1 MSPAVPTLE
10 REATLLEQYP
20 FIIAC
25 DEVGRGAIA
34 GPVVV
39 GASIVYASHLGSA
52 IPEGLRDSKLIAEA
66 KRHDVADRARDWV
79 SGSGLGWA
87 SALEVDQTGI
97 MRALGT
103 AALRAIETVAAEAGV
118 DPRDGVVLLDGNYD
132 YIQPAGGWGMTVIP
146 VIKGDRDCA
155 SAAAASVLAKVAR
168 DDYMVE
174 VHAQAPAYQWERNK
188 GYGSAEHR
196 AAIVEFGI
204 TPHHRASWAFEGN
217 TLF

>member
-1 MSPAVPTLE
+1 MSPVVPTLE
-10 REATLLEQYP
+10 RESALLNEHP

-39 GASIVYASHLGSA
+39 GASIIYASHLTGE
-52 IPEGLRDSKLIAEA
+52 IPDGLRDSKLIAES
-66 KRHDVADRARDWV
+66 KRHEVAERARAWV
-79 SGSGLGWA
+79 SGSALGWS
-87 SALEVDQTGI
+87 SALEVDQVGI

-103 AALRAIETVAAEAGV
+103 AALRAIEELAEQVGV

-132 YIQPAGGWGMTVIP
+132 YIQPAGGWGLQVQP

-174 VHAQAPAYQWERNK
+174 IHAQAPIYQWERNK

-196 AAIVEFGI
+196 DAIVAHGI

>member
-1 MSPAVPTLE
+1 MSAAVPTLQ
-10 REATLLEQYP
+10 RETQLLEQYP
-20 FIIAC
+20 FIIAG

-39 GASIVYASHLGSA
+39 GASIITAAHLSGD
-52 IPEGLRDSKLIAEA
+52 IPDGLRDSKLIAEA
-66 KRHDVADRARDWV
+66 KRHDVAERARDWV
-79 SGSGLGWA
+79 GGSGLGWA
-87 SALEVDQTGI
+87 SALEVDEIGI

-103 AALRAIETVAAEAGV
+103 AALRAIEALVADAGV
-118 DPRDGVVLLDGNYD
+118 NPRDGVVLLDGNYD
-132 YIQPAGGWGMTVIP
+132 YIQPAGGWGMTVVP

-174 VHAQAPAYQWERNK
+174 IHAEAPAYQWERNK